1 MPIRQDDNQPNRRF
15 GIVNIILIGV
25 GALLLFS
32 SLFPNQNMQIP
43 RVPYS
48 LFIDQVNDGE
58 VKRAYITQ
66 EQIRYELNGAEEGAP
81 SVLATTP
88 IFDMDLPQRLESK
101 GVEFAAAPPKKPNFF
116 STILSWVVPP
126 LIFILVLQFFARR
139 SMGGGGAQGALSF
152 TKSKAKVYVPDD
164 ESRSLVHSF
173 RAEFDAIIIG
183 GNTLRRDNPLLTTR
197 GSKDPEPLRVVFTK
211 SLDLPSISNL
221 WDCSKAKTLVIY
233 DSSTANQSHLSR
245 IPQCVEVEKVS

>member
-66 EQIRYELNGAEEGAP
+66 EQIRYELNGADEGAP

-101 GVEFAAAPPKKPNFF
+101 GVEFAN
-116 STILSWVVPP
+116 LCG
-126 LIFILVLQFFARR
+126 R
-139 SMGGGGAQGALSF
+139 
-152 TKSKAKVYVPDD
+152 
-164 ESRSLVHSF
+164 
-173 RAEFDAIIIG
+173 
-183 GNTLRRDNPLLTTR
+183 
-197 GSKDPEPLRVVFTK
+197 
-211 SLDLPSISNL
+211 SISKIGKLHFLNT
-221 WDCSKAKTLVIY
+221 SKFLKISKL
-233 DSSTANQSHLSR
+233 
-245 IPQCVEVEKVS
+245 

>member
-88 IFDMDLPQRLESK
+88 IFDMDLPQRLEIK
-101 GVEFAAAPPKKPNFF
+101 GSNSLPHLPKN
-116 STILSWVVPP
+116 
-126 LIFILVLQFFARR
+126 LIFSQP
-139 SMGGGGAQGALSF
+139 
-152 TKSKAKVYVPDD
+152 Y
-164 ESRSLVHSF
+164 
-173 RAEFDAIIIG
+173 
-183 GNTLRRDNPLLTTR
+183 
-197 GSKDPEPLRVVFTK
+197 
-211 SLDLPSISNL
+211 
-221 WDCSKAKTLVIY
+221 
-233 DSSTANQSHLSR
+233 
-245 IPQCVEVEKVS
+245 

>member
-66 EQIRYELNGAEEGAP
+66 EQIRYELNGACLLYTSP
-81 SVLATTP
+81 SP
-88 IFDMDLPQRLESK
+88 RD
-101 GVEFAAAPPKKPNFF
+101 
-116 STILSWVVPP
+116 
-126 LIFILVLQFFARR
+126 
-139 SMGGGGAQGALSF
+139 
-152 TKSKAKVYVPDD
+152 
-164 ESRSLVHSF
+164 
-173 RAEFDAIIIG
+173 
-183 GNTLRRDNPLLTTR
+183 TL
-197 GSKDPEPLRVVFTK
+197 
-211 SLDLPSISNL
+211 
-221 WDCSKAKTLVIY
+221 
-233 DSSTANQSHLSR
+233 LSR
-245 IPQCVEVEKVS
+245 MPSSA

>member
-88 IFDMDLPQRLESK
+88 IFDINSGLSDDT
-101 GVEFAAAPPKKPNFF
+101 F
-116 STILSWVVPP
+116 STSTHFGILE
-126 LIFILVLQFFARR
+126 RK
-139 SMGGGGAQGALSF
+139 LSF
-152 TKSKAKVYVPDD
+152 AVE
-164 ESRSLVHSF
+164 ES
-173 RAEFDAIIIG
+173 
-183 GNTLRRDNPLLTTR
+183 
-197 GSKDPEPLRVVFTK
+197 
-211 SLDLPSISNL
+211 
-221 WDCSKAKTLVIY
+221 
-233 DSSTANQSHLSR
+233 
-245 IPQCVEVEKVS
+245 

>member
-88 IFDMDLPQRLESK
+88 IFDMDLPQRLETVSY
-101 GVEFAAAPPKKPNFF
+101 
-116 STILSWVVPP
+116 THL
-126 LIFILVLQFFARR
+126 
-139 SMGGGGAQGALSF
+139 
-152 TKSKAKVYVPDD
+152 
-164 ESRSLVHSF
+164 
-173 RAEFDAIIIG
+173 RAHE
-183 GNTLRRDNPLLTTR
+183 T
-197 GSKDPEPLRVVFTK
+197 
-211 SLDLPSISNL
+211 
-221 WDCSKAKTLVIY
+221 
-233 DSSTANQSHLSR
+233 
-245 IPQCVEVEKVS
+245 

>member
-81 SVLATTP
+81 S
-88 IFDMDLPQRLESK
+88 S
-101 GVEFAAAPPKKPNFF
+101 APF
-116 STILSWVVPP
+116 SSYLICSWV
-126 LIFILVLQFFARR
+126 IYA
-139 SMGGGGAQGALSF
+139 
-152 TKSKAKVYVPDD
+152 
-164 ESRSLVHSF
+164 
-173 RAEFDAIIIG
+173 
-183 GNTLRRDNPLLTTR
+183 LLT
-197 GSKDPEPLRVVFTK
+197 SP
-211 SLDLPSISNL
+211 SL
-221 WDCSKAKTLVIY
+221 T
-233 DSSTANQSHLSR
+233 
-245 IPQCVEVEKVS
+245 

>member
-66 EQIRYELNGAEEGAP
+66 EQIRYELNGAEEGTP

-88 IFDMDLPQRLESK
+88 IKIIFTI
-101 GVEFAAAPPKKPNFF
+101 PNLLLGW
-116 STILSWVVPP
+116 LSSC
-126 LIFILVLQFFARR
+126 LIGIVMNNSEL
-139 SMGGGGAQGALSF
+139 
-152 TKSKAKVYVPDD
+152 
-164 ESRSLVHSF
+164 
-173 RAEFDAIIIG
+173 II
-183 GNTLRRDNPLLTTR
+183 N
-197 GSKDPEPLRVVFTK
+197 
-211 SLDLPSISNL
+211 
-221 WDCSKAKTLVIY
+221 
-233 DSSTANQSHLSR
+233 
-245 IPQCVEVEKVS
+245 